1 MDGLEGA
8 DGESDG
14 DKKEHGARES
24 KHEDAAIG
32 SRGASSCGSFQKN
45 GPESA
50 GGVDDIGGGG
60 VTKDADNQNDKGGLK
75 SDYA

>member
-24 KHEDAAIG
+24 KYEDAAIG
-32 SRGASSCGSFQKN
+32 SRGASSCGSLQKN

-60 VTKDADNQNDKGGLK
+60 VTKDADDQNDEGGLK

>member
-24 KHEDAAIG
+24 KYEDAAIG
-32 SRGASSCGSFQKN
+32 SRGASSCGSLQKN

-60 VTKDADNQNDKGGLK
+60 VAKDADDQNDEGGLK

>member
-14 DKKEHGARES
+14 DKKEHGAGES
-24 KHEDAAIG
+24 KYEDAAIDR
-32 SRGASSCGSFQKN
+32 SGASSCGPFQEN

-60 VTKDADNQNDKGGLK
+60 VAKDADDQNDEGGLK

>member
-14 DKKEHGARES
+14 NKKEHGARES
-24 KHEDAAIG
+24 KYEDAAIG
-32 SRGASSCGSFQKN
+32 SRGASSCGSLQKN

-60 VTKDADNQNDKGGLK
+60 VAKDADDQNDEGGLK

>member
-8 DGESDG
+8 NGESDG
-14 DKKEHGARES
+14 DKKEHGAGES
-24 KHEDAAIG
+24 KYEDAAIG
-32 SRGASSCGSFQKN
+32 SSSTSACGSFQEN
-45 GPESA
+45 SPESA

-60 VTKDADNQNDKGGLK
+60 VAKDADDQNDEGGLK

>member
-8 DGESDG
+8 DGKSDS

-24 KHEDAAIG
+24 KYEDAAIR
-32 SRGASSCGSFQKN
+32 SSGASSCGSFQKN

-60 VTKDADNQNDKGGLK
+60 VTKDADDQNDKGGLK